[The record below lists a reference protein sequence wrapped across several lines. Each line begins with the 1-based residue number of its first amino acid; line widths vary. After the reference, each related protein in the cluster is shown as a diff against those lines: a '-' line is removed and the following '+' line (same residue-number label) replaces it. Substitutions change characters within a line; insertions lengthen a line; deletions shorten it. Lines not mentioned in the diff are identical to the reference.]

1 MGQFGQLHCPVQL
14 GLPFLPQEGAQG
26 LEQVGGALVAP
37 LVLLPQP
44 HPHLDQLG
52 VQGGEGGQGIF
63 APGKAVTRQEM
74 ATMIYRYW
82 LLQNEAGPVN
92 SEGLSGYRDGDQV
105 AGWAEEAMIWAVE
118 NQIMQGVA
126 AGTLSPG
133 NTATRAQ
140 VAQVLV
146 NYQNMG

>member
-1 MGQFGQLHCPVQL
+1 MGQLGKLHCPVQA
-14 GLPFLPQEGAQG
+14 GLALLAEKGAQG
-26 LEQVGGALVAP
+26 GQQLSGALIAP
-37 LVLLPQP
+37 LILLPQP
-44 HPHLDQLG
+44 HSHLDQPG

-74 ATMIYRYW
+74 ATMIHRYW